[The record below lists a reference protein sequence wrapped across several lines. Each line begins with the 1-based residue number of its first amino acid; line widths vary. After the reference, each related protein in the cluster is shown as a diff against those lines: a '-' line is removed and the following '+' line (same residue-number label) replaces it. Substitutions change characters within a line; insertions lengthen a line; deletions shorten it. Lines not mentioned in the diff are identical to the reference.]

1 MIHSQGA
8 LPGAFSFSH
17 NAGNDYMKYAIATFV
32 LTVLCLFFLECG
44 QQTSASLLTR
54 IGASELLASFV
65 TLMTTALTS

>member
-1 MIHSQGA
+1 
-8 LPGAFSFSH
+8 
-17 NAGNDYMKYAIATFV
+17 MKYAIATFV